1 MQRRSSVRGAAVA
14 AAVAL
19 ATMLTSCSGSSDTD
33 AGAEDAK
40 GGDSTS
46 SAPVAEPGEFDSLPE
61 PCGLPARSTLRS
73 LLPGDGSPETRAE
86 ADKIYRGRAD
96 VTFDTDRRVGCH
108 WKRETSEGTR
118 HLNIDLQRV
127 VSYDRSVSDDDK
139 AQELYAKKELA
150 AHIPNAASSTPTHT
164 PTPSAS
170 KSSKDSKGS
179 KGGES
184 TGNDSGSGTRPSGGK
199 GPTADPSA
207 GSAGSAQRDGSET
220 ADSTT
225 GNSAGNTDGNAP
237 SDAQGSGSGK
247 GADSGSRPSDTRT
260 AEGDSPGSA
269 GPSGSSGSPDPSDS
283 PGSGSPEDSASLAPR
298 PLTGLGD
305 AAFLN
310 DALVTADSGLH
321 RDVTVVFRSSNVIV
335 TIEYDQWSTDKSV
348 LPDRRELQEKART
361 LAAELAAH
369 WTE

>member
-1 MQRRSSVRGAAVA
+1 MA

-19 ATMLTSCSGSSDTD
+19 AAMLTSCSGSSDTD

-46 SAPVAEPGEFDSLPE
+46 SAPVAEPGQFDSLPE

-73 LLPGDGSPETRAE
+73 LLPTDGSPETRAE

-150 AHIPNAASSTPTHT
+150 AHIPGGASSTPTHT

-170 KSSKDSKGS
+170 KSSKDGKSGKGS
-179 KGGES
+179 ES
-184 TGNDSGSGTRPSGGK
+184 TGNGSGSGTRPSGGK

-207 GSAGSAQRDGSET
+207 GPAGSTQRDGSET
-220 ADSTT
+220 ADSAT
-225 GNSAGNTDGNAP
+225 GSTAGSTAGNAP
-237 SDAQGSGSGK
+237 GDAQDSGSGK
-247 GADSGSRPSDTRT
+247 GSGSGSRPSDTRT

-269 GPSGSSGSPDPSDS
+269 GSSGSPDPSGS
-283 PGSGSPEDSASLAPR
+283 SGSGSPEDSASLAPR
-298 PLTGLGD
+298 PLADLGD
-305 AAFLN
+305 AAFLD

>member
-1 MQRRSSVRGAAVA
+1 MA

-33 AGAEDAK
+33 TGAEDAK

-73 LLPGDGSPETRAE
+73 LLPTDGTPETRAE

-127 VSYDRSVSDDDK
+127 VSYDGSLSDDDK

-150 AHIPNAASSTPTHT
+150 AHIPTDASSTPAHT

-170 KSSKDSKGS
+170 KDGKGSSKDPKSSKG
-179 KGGES
+179 
-184 TGNDSGSGTRPSGGK
+184 TGDDSGSRPAGGK

-207 GSAGSAQRDGSET
+207 GTAGSAQRDGSRT
-220 ADSTT
+220 ADSST
-225 GNSAGNTDGNAP
+225 GNTAGNTAGDAPGDARDGDSGKSA
-237 SDAQGSGSGK
+237 GSGN
-247 GADSGSRPSDTRT
+247 RPSDTRT
-260 AEGDSPGSA
+260 AEGDTPGSA
-269 GPSGSSGSPDPSDS
+269 GSSGSPDPSGS
-283 PGSGSPEDSASLAPR
+283 PGSGSPDDAASLAPR

-305 AAFLN
+305 AAFLD

-348 LPDRRELQEKART
+348 LPDRRELQEKARA

>member
-1 MQRRSSVRGAAVA
+1 MA

-33 AGAEDAK
+33 TGAEDAK

-61 PCGLPARSTLRS
+61 PCGLPARRTLRS
-73 LLPGDGSPETRAE
+73 LLPTDGSPETPAE
-86 ADKIYRGRAD
+86 ADKVYRGRAD

-127 VSYDRSVSDDDK
+127 VSYDGSVSDDAK
-139 AQELYAKKELA
+139 AQELYAKRELA
-150 AHIPNAASSTPTHT
+150 AHIPSGTPSA

-170 KSSKDSKGS
+170 KGSGASGDKGEQSEKSGGTSGRGAGSDADSR
-179 KGGES
+179 
-184 TGNDSGSGTRPSGGK
+184 TGAGSGTRPSGGK
-199 GPTADPSA
+199 GPVADSSADP
-207 GSAGSAQRDGSET
+207 AGSAQRDGSET
-220 ADSTT
+220 AGDTT
-225 GNSAGNTDGNAP
+225 GDTAGSTAGNTPG
-237 SDAQGSGSGK
+237 DAQDTGSGKGSGSGT
-247 GADSGSRPSDTRT
+247 RPSDTHT
-260 AEGDSPGSA
+260 AEGDSPSSSGASGSPD
-269 GPSGSSGSPDPSDS
+269 PSGSSGS
-283 PGSGSPEDSASLAPR
+283 GSPDDAASLAPR
-298 PLTGLGD
+298 PLADVGD
-305 AAFLN
+305 AAFLD

-348 LPDRRELQEKART
+348 LPDRRELQEKARA

>member
-1 MQRRSSVRGAAVA
+1 MA

-19 ATMLTSCSGSSDTD
+19 ATMLAGCSGSSDTD

-61 PCGLPARSTLRS
+61 PCGLPARRTLRGM
-73 LLPGDGSPETRAE
+73 LPTDGSAETREEAE
-86 ADKIYRGRAD
+86 KVYRGRAD
-96 VTFDTDRRVGCH
+96 ITFDTDRRVGCH

-127 VSYDRSVSDDDK
+127 VSYDGSVSDDDK
-139 AQELYAKKELA
+139 AQELYAKRELA
-150 AHIPNAASSTPTHT
+150 AHIPSGTPSA

-170 KSSKDSKGS
+170 KSSGASEEKGEQGEKSGGASERGTGSDADSR
-179 KGGES
+179 
-184 TGNDSGSGTRPSGGK
+184 TGSGSGTRPSGGR
-199 GPTADPSA
+199 GPATDASA
-207 GSAGSAQRDGSET
+207 APAQRD
-220 ADSTT
+220 DSATT
-225 GNSAGNTDGNAP
+225 GDTAGDRAGNTAGNTP
-237 SDAQGSGSGK
+237 GDAQDTSSGK
-247 GADSGSRPSDTRT
+247 GSGDGTRPSDTRT
-260 AEGDSPGSA
+260 AEGDSPGS
-269 GPSGSSGSPDPSDS
+269 PSSSGSPDPSGS
-283 PGSGSPEDSASLAPR
+283 SGSGSPDDAASLAPR
-298 PLTGLGD
+298 PLADLGD
-305 AAFLN
+305 AAFLD

-348 LPDRRELQEKART
+348 LPDRRELQEKARA

>member
-1 MQRRSSVRGAAVA
+1 MA

-61 PCGLPARSTLRS
+61 PCGLPGRSTLRS
-73 LLPGDGSPETRAE
+73 LLPTDGSPETRAE

-127 VSYDRSVSDDDK
+127 VSYDGSVSDDDK

-150 AHIPNAASSTPTHT
+150 AHIPSDASST

-170 KSSKDSKGS
+170 KGSGTSGEKDGEKAEQGEKSGGASGS
-179 KGGES
+179 DADS
-184 TGNDSGSGTRPSGGK
+184 RTGAGSGTRPSGGK
-199 GPTADPSA
+199 GPAADPSA
-207 GSAGSAQRDGSET
+207 DPTGRSQAGDGSGT
-220 ADSTT
+220 
-225 GNSAGNTDGNAP
+225 AGNTAGNAP
-237 SDAQGSGSGK
+237 GDAQDSGSGKSAGSGSGD
-247 GADSGSRPSDTRT
+247 ASRPSDTRT
-260 AEGDSPGSA
+260 AEGDSPS
-269 GPSGSSGSPDPSDS
+269 SSGSPDPSGS
-283 PGSGSPEDSASLAPR
+283 PGSGSPDDAASLAPR
-298 PLTGLGD
+298 PLAGLGD

-348 LPDRRELQEKART
+348 LPDRRELQEKARA

>member
-19 ATMLTSCSGSSDTD
+19 ATILTSCSGSSDTD

-40 GGDSTS
+40 GGGSTS

-61 PCGLPARSTLRS
+61 PCGLPARRTLRS
-73 LLPGDGSPETRAE
+73 LLPTDGTPETPEE
-86 ADKIYRGRAD
+86 ADKVYRGRAD
-96 VTFDTDRRVGCH
+96 ITFDTDRRVGCH

-127 VSYDRSVSDDDK
+127 VSYDGSVSDDDK

-150 AHIPNAASSTPTHT
+150 AHIPSDTATGTPTS
-164 PTPSAS
+164 PA
-170 KSSKDSKGS
+170 SKGS
-179 KGGES
+179 SGKPDEKSDGTPDEKASGEPGQQS
-184 TGNDSGSGTRPSGGK
+184 GADTGARSGAEERGTRPSGGK
-199 GPTADPSA
+199 GPAADPSA
-207 GSAGSAQRDGSET
+207 GTADREKAGTSET
-220 ADSTT
+220 AGST
-225 GNSAGNTDGNAP
+225 AGNTAGNTP
-237 SDAQGSGSGK
+237 GKGSG
-247 GADSGSRPSDTRT
+247 TRT
-260 AEGDSPGSA
+260 DESASPGSA
-269 GPSGSSGSPDPSDS
+269 GSSGAPDPSGSPSSTSPDDA
-283 PGSGSPEDSASLAPR
+283 ASLAPR
-298 PLTGLGD
+298 PLGDLGD
-305 AAFLN
+305 AAFLD

-321 RDVTVVFRSSNVIV
+321 RDITVVFRSSNVIV

-348 LPDRRELQEKART
+348 LPDRRELQEKARA